1 MDPRAWTRLRPGKDR
16 QQIPPMTMEEIQ
28 ADYARR
34 EAEQRAERM
43 QQQAELE
50 RARLEYQTGVQPTPV
65 PKETLEGFTETQF

>member
-1 MDPRAWTRLRPGKDR
+1 
-16 QQIPPMTMEEIQ
+16 MEEIQ

-50 RARLEYQTGVQPTPV
+50 RARPEYQTGVQPTPV
-65 PKETLEGFTETQF
+65 PKETTLEGFTETQF